1 MTRSLARSLTRSR
14 AIFSGKIDDE
24 RYDSLLDAMGLSD
37 IGSDDGLYKV
47 YLFNTAED
55 R

>member
-1 MTRSLARSLTRSR
+1 MRNRQVEGRVGR
-14 AIFSGKIDDE
+14 WRRDGIFEKGCH
-24 RYDSLLDAMGLSD
+24 SLLDAMGLSD
-37 IGSDDGLYKV
+37 ISGDDGLYKV